1 MGIPDFGAIE
11 LFGQMELIAPRLGG
25 QTMHN
30 ILTSVSVGIALIA
43 GAAYHIAVLVVI
55 ASVLA

>member
-1 MGIPDFGAIE
+1 MGIPDVRAIE
-11 LFGQMELIAPRLGG
+11 LFAQMELIALRLGG

-30 ILTSVSVGIALIA
+30 NLNSVSVGIALIV
-43 GAAYHIAVLVVI
+43 GAAYHIAVIIVI

>member
-1 MGIPDFGAIE
+1 MGIPDFRAIE
-11 LFGQMELIAPRLGG
+11 LFAQMKLIALRLGG

-30 ILTSVSVGIALIA
+30 NLTSVSVGIALIV

>member
-1 MGIPDFGAIE
+1 MGIPDFRPIE
-11 LFGQMELIAPRLGG
+11 LFAPMELIALRLGG
-25 QTMHN
+25 QIMHN
-30 ILTSVSVGIALIA
+30 NLTSVSVAIALIA